1 MLDQLARVARLYDFY
16 GPLLTAK
23 QRHWLELHYH
33 NDLSLGEIAKEEGIS
48 RQAVY
53 DGLQRAIRALEDYEA
68 HLGYVQRDL
77 AVRQQLATA
86 VRYLESYYVDG
97 REGDLSQAL
106 YLLRRLLELPEGS
119 LQLPGQNTG
128 SKTDCCFGP
137 EG

>member
-16 GPLLTAK
+16 GPLLTPK
-23 QRHWLELHYH
+23 QRQWLEFHYH

-53 DGLQRAIRALEDYEA
+53 DSLQRAIRALEDYEA
-68 HLGYVQRDL
+68 HLGYLQRGI

-86 VRYLESYYVDG
+86 VRYLESYYLGG

-106 YLLRRLLELPEGS
+106 YILRRLLELPEGS
-119 LQLPGQNTG
+119 LQVPEQKTG
-128 SKTDCCFGP
+128 IETD
-137 EG
+137 